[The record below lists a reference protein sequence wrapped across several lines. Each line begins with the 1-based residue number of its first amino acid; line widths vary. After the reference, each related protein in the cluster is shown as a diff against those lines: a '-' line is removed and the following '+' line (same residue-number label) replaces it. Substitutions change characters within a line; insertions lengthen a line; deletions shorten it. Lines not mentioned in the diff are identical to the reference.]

1 MGEESNEVRE
11 DGNKAIATEI
21 DDEVIEKQ
29 KWGINPNLI
38 MLKLTLFVFYG
49 ATSSLVPY
57 LTIHMQS
64 IGLSMEQIALIYLSL
79 PFTTFLAPPLTGYL
93 VDKFGQYKPVV
104 IVSFILTAL
113 LHHSLFLLPTQEI
126 PGTVPSGYII
136 IHPKKMRID
145 IWWSPCP
152 SRECPEQD
160 EVDLTLDKCVDHCLL
175 KNRKTWN
182 ITQTNPGIE
191 DDLSFHLGKNK
202 SNAWNLTLAM
212 HDNLGDPIEQL
223 GIEMDLPDEDDGIT
237 DIKKRFPE
245 RMLKRYGVDVNELD
259 EQDLRC
265 GGTVGDFNESTQTKL
280 FYYSKDCIL
289 QKCEFRSGGPA
300 VCPPGY
306 IKSDDNTFWIYFCL
320 RFVATV
326 ALTAG
331 VTIMDPIALTMI
343 EKFGGDFGKE
353 RLFSSLGM
361 ALFSPVTG
369 ALIDW
374 NSKRL
379 GHTDYAS
386 AFYTF
391 DVLLFVAAIAV
402 CLMPLG
408 SKLPADNIFSDLMN
422 IFKMPHLVAFIFFMF
437 ILGNLWGFIES
448 YLFFYLRELGAPNIL
463 LGITVTVGTISSLPF
478 LYGAE
483 NITKKIGHVNIIIVA
498 FFAHAARL
506 AGYSVIE
513 SAWWCFPFEAME
525 SLSVH
530 LMWVAAA
537 TYCAILA
544 PKNLLATLI
553 GVIGMAHFSIGR
565 GTGSFFGG
573 NIIGKFGIRQSF
585 RLMAFISCSSG
596 IAYAL
601 LYYFWLKKIEERA
614 VRDDANVV
622 ENGEIDKLKDDEPK
636 TRDVGTMCSFEKLDS
651 RLSLVVE
658 YNQIGSLTSLGRVR
672 ADGGLLR
679 RRSISMRRESDF
691 GPIIKKNSKTDLLKS
706 AIEVNQSRN
715 SIKASNNH
723 INLLNGGSSA
733 SDKLNAA
740 SSTPKLSQRSAS
752 ILQEKESN
760 VLNEK
765 DEIVYD
771 EIKHKK
777 AETEDSEES

>member
-1 MGEESNEVRE
+1 MGEE
-11 DGNKAIATEI
+11 AATEI
-21 DDEVIEKQ
+21 GNDVSKEERGTK
-29 KWGINPNLI
+29 KRGKCHINPNLI
-38 MLKLTLFVFYG
+38 MLKLTLFMFYG

-104 IVSFILTAL
+104 IVSFILTAV
-113 LHHSLFLLPTQEI
+113 LHHSLLFLPQKELP
-126 PGTVPSGYII
+126 GVVPNGYII
-136 IHPKKMRID
+136 THPKKLKVD

-152 SRECPEQD
+152 SRECPD
-160 EVDLTLDKCVDHCLL
+160 EEELDLVLDMCEDYCLI
-175 KNRKTWN
+175 KNKKPKN
-182 ITQTNPGIE
+182 VSQINPGTE
-191 DDLSFHLGKNK
+191 DDLSFHLGKNGAR
-202 SNAWNLTLAM
+202 NFTLDM
-212 HDNLGDPIEQL
+212 HPNLGDPIEQL
-223 GIEMDLPDEDDGIT
+223 GIEMETDDDDET
-237 DIKKRFPE
+237 MDIQKRFPE
-245 RMLKRYGVDVNELD
+245 KMLRKFGVDFEELIA
-259 EQDLRC
+259 QDLRC
-265 GGTVGDFNESTQTKL
+265 GGLVDESNDHTKKQL
-280 FYYSKDCIL
+280 TKNSLDCIV
-289 QKCEFRSGGPA
+289 QRCEFRSGGPER
-300 VCPPGY
+300 CPPSY
-306 IKSDDNTFWIYFCL
+306 VKATEQTFWLYFGL

-326 ALTAG
+326 MLTAG

-343 EKFGGDFGKE
+343 EKYGGDFGKE

-361 ALFSPVTG
+361 AIFSPVTG

-374 NSKRL
+374 NSDRL
-379 GHTDYAS
+379 GHTDYS
-386 AFYTF
+386 YAFYTF
-391 DVLLFVAAIAV
+391 DVLLIMSSIAV
-402 CLMPLG
+402 YLMPLG
-408 SKLPADNIFSDLMN
+408 SKLPADNIFRDLFN
-422 IFKMPHLVAFIFFMF
+422 IFKMPHLVAFIFFLF

-448 YLFFYLRELGAPNIL
+448 YLFFYLKELGAPNIL

-483 NITKKIGHVNIIIVA
+483 NITKEIGHVNIIIIA

-537 TYCAILA
+537 TYCAVLA
-544 PKNLLATLI
+544 PKSLLATLI

-573 NIIGKFGIRQSF
+573 HIIGKFGIRQSF
-585 RLMAFISCSSG
+585 RLMAFVACSSG

-601 LYYFWLKKIEERA
+601 IYCLWLKQIEINGEKDESA
-614 VRDDANVV
+614 L
-622 ENGEIDKLKDDEPK
+622 ENGEAEKLTDEPK

-651 RLSLVVE
+651 RLSLMVE

-672 ADGGLLR
+672 TGDGVSMMRG
-679 RRSISMRRESDF
+679 RSISMRRESDF
-691 GPIIKKNSKTDLLKS
+691 GPTSKKGSTSKTDLLKS
-706 AIEVNQSRN
+706 ALEVNNSRN
-715 SIKASNNH
+715 SNPHIKISSNH
-723 INLLNGGSSA
+723 LNKVNGTSN

-740 SSTPKLSQRSAS
+740 FSTPKLSHRSAS
-752 ILQEKESN
+752 LINEKDTAN

-771 EIKHKK
+771 EIKHKQN
-777 AETEDSEES
+777 AEKDDKQGP